1 MPDEN
6 PTRTPGPHLTSGDR
20 DFGQMEQMVL
30 YLLTDP
36 ENQPTIWS
44 IPDIGREMAY
54 YDPDALVEPLHR
66 AGLVHRIGK
75 ELVFATPSAFHFVSL
90 VGHVL

>member
-6 PTRTPGPHLTSGDR
+6 PTRGPTHGER
-20 DFGQMEQMVL
+20 AWGEMERIVL

-44 IPDIGREMAY
+44 VPDIGRAMAY

-75 ELVFATPSAFHFVSL
+75 EFVFASPSAFHFVSL
-90 VGHVL
+90 VGQVV

>member
-6 PTRTPGPHLTSGDR
+6 PTPGPHLTRGER
-20 DFGQMEQMVL
+20 DWGEMERIVL

-36 ENQPTIWS
+36 EHQPTIWS

-54 YDPDALVEPLHR
+54 DDPDALVEPLWR
-66 AGLVHRIGK
+66 AGLVHRLGK
-75 ELVFATPSAFHFVSL
+75 ELVFHFVSL
-90 VGHVL
+90 VGHVA

>member
-6 PTRTPGPHLTSGDR
+6 PTRGTDPALDNR
-20 DFGQMEQMVL
+20 DWGELERSVL

-36 ENQPTIWS
+36 QHQPTVWS

-54 YDPDALVEPLHR
+54 FDPDALVEPLWR
-66 AGLVHRIGK
+66 AGLVHRLGK
-75 ELVFATPSAFHFVSL
+75 DLVFARPAAFHFVSL
-90 VGHVL
+90 VGHVA